1 MKKRKL
7 AAVGSALCICCA
19 ALAADTLVDLNINAN
34 GGPFDLRVQAAG
46 TTASVTDEAAEMETE
61 FDAAAAVRELARN
74 ELSQPQAAEVL
85 REEAR
90 ELFKDIS
97 TSNVPDAVSCAA
109 GYAEKYSSSDRSA
122 PFDMA
127 IWFDGGYSFLTK
139 DMTAQWRTETPIG
152 QYIWNEAGMTE
163 FLEGLA
169 AVYNKEGPLDFMTHD
184 DRVITLYSV
193 FKGRMLDIPGTVE
206 EIKRKAMEGTY
217 FADPV
222 WNIPDEEYING
233 IYRPLDYVEV
243 DIKAQHVY
251 FYKDG
256 EMIFDTDCVS
266 GTANSNRESDPG
278 IFQIKMKRSP
288 SVLRG
293 LNEDGTPYESHV
305 TYWMPYNGGEGLHDA
320 SWRGTFGGSIYQHS
334 GSHGCI
340 NLPIPSAKFIYEHVS
355 VGTPVIV
362 YNK

>member
-1 MKKRKL
+1 MINRKR
-7 AAVGSALCICCA
+7 AAACA
-19 ALAADTLVDLNINAN
+19 ALSACCTIL
-34 GGPFDLRVQAAG
+34 AAG
-46 TTASVTDEAAEMETE
+46 TSLNIDLNPFSLQTLAAGTAKAAGEAEEETE
-61 FDAAAAVRELARN
+61 YDAAAVLREAARKAV
-74 ELSQPQAAEVL
+74 SKPQAADLL

-90 ELFKDIS
+90 DLFSDIS
-97 TSNVPDAVSCAA
+97 VSAVPDAVSCAA
-109 GYAEKYSSSDRSA
+109 GYAEKYPSADRSA

-340 NLPIPSAKFIYEHVS
+340 NLPIPSAKYIYEHVS

>member
-1 MKKRKL
+1 MINRKR
-7 AAVGSALCICCA
+7 AAACA
-19 ALAADTLVDLNINAN
+19 ALSACCTIL
-34 GGPFDLRVQAAG
+34 AAG
-46 TTASVTDEAAEMETE
+46 TSLNIDLNPFSLQTLAAGTAKAAGEAEEETE
-61 FDAAAAVRELARN
+61 YDAAAMLREAARKEISMPLAAD
-74 ELSQPQAAEVL
+74 LL
-85 REEAR
+85 REEAK
-90 ELFKDIS
+90 ELFKDVS
-97 TSNVPDAVSCAA
+97 TSAVPDAVSCAA

-127 IWFDGGYSFLTK
+127 IWFDGGYSFLTR
-139 DMTAQWRTETPIG
+139 DVTANWRIETPIG
-152 QYIWNEAGMTE
+152 QYIWNEPAMTE
-163 FLEGLA
+163 FLEGIA

-184 DRVITLYSV
+184 DRVISLRSE
-193 FKGRMLDIPGTVE
+193 FKGRMLDVQGTVE
-206 EIKRKAMEGTY
+206 EIKRKAVEGTY

-222 WNIPDEEYING
+222 WNIPDNEYING
-233 IYRPLDYVEV
+233 IYRPLNYVEV

-278 IFQIKMKRSP
+278 IYKIKAKRSP

-293 LNEDGTPYESHV
+293 PNEDGSMYESHV

-320 SWRGTFGGSIYQHS
+320 SWRGSFGGKIYQYS

>member
-1 MKKRKL
+1 MKNRKL
-7 AAVGSALCICCA
+7 AAICA
-19 ALAADTLVDLNINAN
+19 ALCVCCAVTAADTIIDLNKDA
-34 GGPFDLRVQAAG
+34 FALRAFAAG
-46 TTASVTDEAAEMETE
+46 AASTSKGEEETE
-61 FDAAAAVRELARN
+61 YDAAAMLRESARK
-74 ELSQPQAAEVL
+74 EISKPQAADLL

-90 ELFKDIS
+90 ELFKDAS
-97 TSNVPDAVSCAA
+97 AYAVPDAVSCAA
-109 GYAEKYSSSDRSA
+109 GYSKKYSSTNRSA

-127 IWFDGGYSFLTK
+127 IWFDGGYSFLTR
-139 DMTAQWRTETPIG
+139 DMTAKWRIETPIG
-152 QYIWNEAGMTE
+152 QYIWNEAGMSE
-163 FLEGLA
+163 YLEGIA
-169 AVYNKEGPLDFMTHD
+169 SVYNKEGPLDFMTHD
-184 DRVITLYSV
+184 DRVINLRSE
-193 FKGRMLDIPGTVE
+193 FKGRMLDIKGTIE
-206 EIKRKAMEGTY
+206 EIKRKAVEGTY

-233 IYRPLDYVEV
+233 IYRPLNYVEV

-266 GTANSNRESDPG
+266 GTANSYRESDPG
-278 IFQIKMKRSP
+278 IFRIKAKRSP

-293 LNEDGTPYESHV
+293 PNEDGTMYESHV
-305 TYWMPYNGGEGLHDA
+305 TYWMPYNAGEGLHDA
-320 SWRGTFGGSIYQHS
+320 SWRGSFGGSIYLYS